1 MSVFAFSI
9 GLKALHTE
17 EDGEKSDALFVG
29 RWDCFGKHLMLSVMR
44 LLLNDIPSWSHRAV
58 DTECRC
64 HVDLG
69 IHIL

>member
-17 EDGEKSDALFVG
+17 EDGEKSNALFVG

-44 LLLNDIPSWSHRAV
+44 LLLNDIPSWSH
-58 DTECRC
+58 
-64 HVDLG
+64 
-69 IHIL
+69 